1 MITELDWQKSI
12 TKVLKSEGGYVNHPN
27 DKGGPTNFGITFK
40 TYSDYRK
47 SISLPIKSVRDIEY
61 PGEVHKIYKL
71 NYWDKVITPDMD
83 GKYAFCLFDLAVN
96 SGVSR
101 AKKYHS
107 IAKGDVDKL
116 IAMRRDFYNRIV
128 KNDPT
133 QKVFLKGWMNRIN
146 EVEEYVNAWDL
157 IQF

>member
-1 MITELDWQKSI
+1 MITDLDFEKTFSFI
-12 TKVLKSEGGYVNHPN
+12 LKKEGGYVNHPN
-27 DKGGPTNFGITFK
+27 DKGRKTKFGVTES
-40 TYSDYRK
+40 TLNAYRK
-47 SISLPIKSVRDIEY
+47 AKNLPPKSVEFLTTLEAKEIFQTEY
-61 PGEVHKIYKL
+61 WNKVV
-71 NYWDKVITPDMD
+71 DKNMD
-83 GKYAFCLFDLAVN
+83 GKYAFTLADLCYN

>member
-1 MITELDWQKSI
+1 MITDLDWQKSI
-12 TKVLKSEGGYVNHPN
+12 AKVLKSEGGYVNHPN
-27 DKGGPTNFGITFK
+27 DKGGSTNRGITQA
-40 TYSDYRK
+40 TYNEFRK
-47 SISLPIKSVRDIEY
+47 SISMPEQLVIHMEY
-61 PGEVHKIYKL
+61 PFEVHKIYKL
-71 NYWDKVITPDMD
+71 NYWNKVVTPDMD

-107 IAKGDVDKL
+107 IAKGDVHKL